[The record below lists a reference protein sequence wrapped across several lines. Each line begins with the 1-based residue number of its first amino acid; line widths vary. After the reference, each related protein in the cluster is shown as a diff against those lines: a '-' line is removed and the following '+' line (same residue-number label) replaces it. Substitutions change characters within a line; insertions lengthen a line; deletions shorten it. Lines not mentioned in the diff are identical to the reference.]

1 MSDLR
6 KVSFYLNPAQNAA
19 DKVACGLLDTL
30 PVKARGRASR
40 AALLAGMALMKQD
53 PRLPGLLA
61 EILDERTTI
70 AQIRHLLC
78 SVLPDG
84 EGIPE
89 ATGRAADTPYEGA
102 HDTMVRSKLQ
112 QSAISENADN
122 TDITRENA
130 RHLFPG

>member
-19 DKVACGLLDTL
+19 DKVACGLLDAL

-40 AALLAGMALMKQD
+40 AAILAGMALMKQD

-89 ATGRAADTPYEGA
+89 ATGRAADTSYEGA
-102 HDTMVRSKLQ
+102 RDKEAMPGTTQPDKPK
-112 QSAISENADN
+112 NADN